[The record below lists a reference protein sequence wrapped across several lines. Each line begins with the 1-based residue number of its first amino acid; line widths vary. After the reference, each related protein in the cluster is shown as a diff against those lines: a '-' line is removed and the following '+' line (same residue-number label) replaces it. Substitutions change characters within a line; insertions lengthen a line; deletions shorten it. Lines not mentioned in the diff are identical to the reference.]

1 MVTAGAVIAI
11 AILSAL
17 IAGAGADVI
26 AIMFISALALV
37 FLILLQDGERAREPA
52 PRPRSSG
59 NTDLLKNPGFR
70 RILEGLEAPVLVVEG
85 GKVMAANPAAFR
97 LLGQHILGEDVR
109 IAIRHPAAAERLAS
123 SDPLPAPVKIDIVGL
138 GTRAQRWAMRIIPI
152 DPEAE
157 HPRLFVT
164 LDDESDLHAA
174 ERARGDFVANAS
186 HELRTPLAAILGF
199 VETLHDPNAGGDAQ
213 TRARFLSIIE
223 NEAKRMRQLVDD
235 LMSLSRIEADKYR
248 QPTEPMAL
256 PELIGEVMAVSRQN
270 LGERGGDIIVALE
283 DDLPSI
289 AGDRTQI
296 GQLLHNLVSNSAKY
310 GRPGSPITV
319 RAQAI
324 EPAMIRLEVSDE
336 GEGVPPDHLPRLTE
350 RFYRVDSGRS
360 RALGGTGLGLAIVKH
375 IVERHRGRLDIAST
389 PGKGTTV
396 SVLLPQAEREAGARA
411 PQDAVPA
418 TLS

>member
-1 MVTAGAVIAI
+1 
-11 AILSAL
+11 
-17 IAGAGADVI
+17 
-26 AIMFISALALV
+26 
-37 FLILLQDGERAREPA
+37 
-52 PRPRSSG
+52 
-59 NTDLLKNPGFR
+59 
-70 RILEGLEAPVLVVEG
+70 
-85 GKVMAANPAAFR
+85 
-97 LLGQHILGEDVR
+97 
-109 IAIRHPAAAERLAS
+109 
-123 SDPLPAPVKIDIVGL
+123 
-138 GTRAQRWAMRIIPI
+138 MRIIPI